1 MQHWLPIEGGLYR
14 LAGRIGGYALVRD
27 GRCLLVDPPRTDW
40 PAALAE
46 LGVSRVDW
54 ILATHHHRDTLAGAG
69 GLVAGGAGPVAD
81 RAQLP
86 HVAGRVASAAGGAQL
101 LVPAGEVDLVAR
113 AADFWQTAR
122 TYVLYDCD
130 SKFSA
135 LRESIP
141 VARGLDPDESFALGP
156 WRIQA
161 LPLRG
166 HTRNHT
172 GYLIEHAGR
181 RIAFVGDAMAGGG
194 AVHNWCDFHW
204 DYMDFNRG
212 HRALLEDLDGLAAAR
227 PDLLCPAHARPL
239 TDVAGEVKA
248 LRGNLRRFSDL
259 VEPNRVPRQRDEVYQ
274 ILPHVW
280 FIGQTCYGIVAD
292 DGAALLWDVGYPDP
306 TRDRL
311 TRFCQQAGVKR
322 VQAIAF
328 SHYHD
333 DHCWRATEA
342 AQGFTGTSHDRPRAE
357 IWSHRILAEIFTN
370 PDRFRYPCLM
380 PDPMHV
386 GRIFDDESFDFHG
399 IPMRYVFLPG
409 QTYWHAGLIVEVGGR
424 RIALTGD
431 NIWHPQTRD
440 RPIVGPIISRNRYL
454 PGINHS
460 LAARRLLELD
470 VNMILPAHGEA
481 FDVTRAD
488 LEAHRDWADAVAA
501 AVRALGGGD
510 LSGIDCW
517 WCRIDP
523 FHVYVGPGHSCRV
536 SVAVDSPFSEPARIL
551 VRLNLPAGF
560 TARTMQDSMFVPP
573 GGCDSVDFG
582 LATPAAWPPGRRL
595 PITADL
601 VVNGQLW
608 PEQADGLLI
617 PHVGPPQ

>member
-1 MQHWLPIEGGLYR
+1 MQHWLPIEDGLYR
-14 LAGRIGGYALVRD
+14 LVGRIGGYALVRE
-27 GRCLLVDPPRTDW
+27 GRCLLVDPPRIDW

-54 ILATHHHRDTLAGAG
+54 ILATHHHRDTLAGAAE
-69 GLVAGGAGPVAD
+69 LAAGTAERVG
-81 RAQLP
+81 
-86 HVAGRVASAAGGAQL
+86 AGRVADGGQL

-130 SKFSA
+130 SRFSA

-141 VARGLDPDESFALGP
+141 VARGLEPGEFLTLGP
-156 WRIQA
+156 WRILV

-166 HTRNHT
+166 HTRHHT

-181 RIAFVGDAMAGGG
+181 RIGFVGDAMAGGG

-204 DYMDFNRG
+204 DYMDFNKG
-212 HRALLEDLDGLAAAR
+212 HRALLADLDGLAAAR
-227 PDLLCPAHARPL
+227 PDLLCPAHAGPL
-239 TDVAGEVKA
+239 ADVAGEVEA
-248 LRGNLRRFSDL
+248 LRGNLGRFSGL
-259 VEPNRVPRQRDEVYQ
+259 VEPNRIPRQRDEVYPV
-274 ILPHVW
+274 LPHVW
-280 FIGQTCYGIVAD
+280 FIGQTCYGIVAE

-306 TRDRL
+306 TRQRL
-311 TRFCQQAGVKR
+311 AEFCQRAGAQR
-322 VQAIAF
+322 IEAIAF

-342 AQGFTGTSHDRPRAE
+342 AHGFTGTSHSAPSAQ
-357 IWSHRILAEIFTN
+357 IWSHRILAEIFAD

-386 GRIFDDESFDFHG
+386 DRAFGDEPFDFHG

-409 QTYWHAGLIVEVGGR
+409 QTYWHAGLVVEVDGR
-424 RIALTGD
+424 RIAFTGD
-431 NIWHPQTRD
+431 NIWRPQTRD

-454 PGINHS
+454 PGVNHG
-460 LAARRLLELD
+460 LAARRLLELGVD
-470 VNMILPAHGEA
+470 MIFPAHGEV

-488 LEAHRDWADAVAA
+488 LKGHRDWADAVAD
-501 AVRALGGGD
+501 AVRALAGGD
-510 LSGIDCW
+510 LAGIDCW

-523 FHVYVGPGHSCRV
+523 FHLYARPGRTCRV
-536 SVAVDSPFSEPARIL
+536 SVVIDSPFAVPARIL
-551 VRLNLPAGF
+551 VRLNLPPGF
-560 TARTMQDSMFVPP
+560 RAQTMQDSMYVRP
-573 GGCDSVDFG
+573 GGSDSVDFR
-582 LATPAAWPPGRRL
+582 LAAPTTWPADRRL

-601 VVNGQLW
+601 VVNGQVW
-608 PEQADGLLI
+608 PEQAEGLLI
-617 PHVGPPQ
+617 PRVEPSE